1 MLWIVIQIAIGGAL
15 GAVGRYF
22 TGVAFA
28 RVLGT
33 GFPYGTLTINVVGSL
48 LVGILF
54 VVLGGLNGET
64 GRHAPFLITGFLG
77 GFTTFSAYSLDSWIL
92 FQQGRVSEAVTYAVG
107 SAILSILAVFAGIAL
122 ARQFHG

>member
-15 GAVGRYF
+15 GTVGRYF
-22 TGVAFA
+22 TGVTFA

-48 LVGILF
+48 LVGIVF

-64 GRHAPFLITGFLG
+64 GRHAPC
-77 GFTTFSAYSLDSWIL
+77 
-92 FQQGRVSEAVTYAVG
+92 
-107 SAILSILAVFAGIAL
+107 
-122 ARQFHG
+122 